1 MGNLRNITFA
11 AGMVL
16 PLFAVSSALAGPCSD
31 QIAAVSR
38 ILGAHPNVSGSPTTG
53 TLNGA
58 GPSDK
63 SSAAV
68 SNTAAQTKGTT
79 ADGGSLKGDSGNREM
94 TAAASST
101 ATSPED
107 VRRQQAGVATM
118 ADAPDAKTPNQHV
131 AQATQ
136 QLDRARMLDAKNDP
150 TCHEAVD
157 QASQL
162 AKSD

>member
-16 PLFAVSSALAGPCSD
+16 PLLAVSSALAGPCSD

-38 ILGAHPNVSGSPTTG
+38 ELSAHTDVSGPPTIG

-63 SSAAV
+63 STAPASDTSAQA
-68 SNTAAQTKGTT
+68 KGTT
-79 ADGGSLKGDSGNREM
+79 SDGNNLKGESGSREM
-94 TAAASST
+94 TAAASNT

-107 VRRQQAGVATM
+107 VRRQQAGVPTM
-118 ADAPDAKTPNQHV
+118 ADSPNAKTPNQGV
-131 AQATQ
+131 AKAAQ

-150 TCHEAVD
+150 ACHEAVE